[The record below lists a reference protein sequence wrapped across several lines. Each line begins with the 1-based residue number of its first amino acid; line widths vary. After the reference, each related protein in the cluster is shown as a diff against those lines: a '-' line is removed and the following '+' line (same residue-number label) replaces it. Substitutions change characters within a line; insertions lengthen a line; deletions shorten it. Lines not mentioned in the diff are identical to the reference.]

1 MSQQESGK
9 TLQLFYFLCLF
20 VLVAFVVWTIFHI
33 YNIHQIK
40 KLYIEKQEL
49 IYKSHNFPEKL
60 ENSTS
65 YKEAQQTATYQVLLL
80 LILAPSLLAFMAW
93 GAWRLHKNMVNE
105 ISFYKQQQ
113 NFMLAITHELKTPL
127 TTIRLILENLLFIP
141 TPGQNTR
148 EARLADGL
156 SEIDRL
162 DHLVV
167 NILTASRIEHNKRT
181 HFIHEPVNISTVIE
195 KCINVYDSRSETI
208 ITWDINIA
216 PNMFIQG
223 DEGALTVIV
232 NNLIDNAI
240 KHASLAQSGSLL
252 YAEESN
258 EQIEEPQISII
269 LKPVQTNEKQ
279 VLFQIT
285 DNGPGIPNHEK
296 ENVFDKFYRIGNE
309 KTRTAKGTGLGLY
322 IVRELVLLHKGKIS
336 ITDNLPHGAVFNITF
351 PMA

>member
-1 MSQQESGK
+1 
-9 TLQLFYFLCLF
+9 
-20 VLVAFVVWTIFHI
+20 
-33 YNIHQIK
+33 
-40 KLYIEKQEL
+40 
-49 IYKSHNFPEKL
+49 
-60 ENSTS
+60 
-65 YKEAQQTATYQVLLL
+65 
-80 LILAPSLLAFMAW
+80 
-93 GAWRLHKNMVNE
+93 
-105 ISFYKQQQ
+105 
-113 NFMLAITHELKTPL
+113 
-127 TTIRLILENLLFIP
+127 
-141 TPGQNTR
+141 
-148 EARLADGL
+148 
-156 SEIDRL
+156 
-162 DHLVV
+162 
-167 NILTASRIEHNKRT
+167 
-181 HFIHEPVNISTVIE
+181 
-195 KCINVYDSRSETI
+195 
-208 ITWDINIA
+208 
-216 PNMFIQG
+216 MFIQG

-279 VLFQIT
+279 VLF
-285 DNGPGIPNHEK
+285 HEK